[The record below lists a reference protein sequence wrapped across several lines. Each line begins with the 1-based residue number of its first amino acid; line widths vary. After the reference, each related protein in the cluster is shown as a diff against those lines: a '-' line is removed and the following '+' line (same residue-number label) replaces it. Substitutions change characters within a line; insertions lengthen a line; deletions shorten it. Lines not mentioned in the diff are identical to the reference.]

1 MSSAAFE
8 LKDLILKAG
17 AGAGKTTRLTREF
30 IEYAQGFEQKNKRYP
45 NIVVTT
51 FTRKATQELKERLL
65 KRALELEDERLFQ
78 YVSTKSKVQISTIH
92 GVLSLFLSRY
102 GSYAGLTPDF
112 KILSDSE
119 IRKLSRKVL
128 KNHLFNKQEYLE
140 LLENYEFSVLE
151 EMILKYFSEG
161 QFHSELRPVNAE
173 ELKKI
178 AQNRLGNITG
188 PMIRVLTEIDLQ
200 TDKENWKTYI
210 QHLLSLVSKIK
221 NPEYTDEDWDLVCS
235 QWTAI
240 RKPVL
245 GKTPAFDPSLHD
257 EFDELNTTIKEAFK
271 KNGFLPSS
279 WQEHFQTVTLF
290 KELADAFSI
299 DFMKMKLEQGF
310 LAMSDLES
318 LAFKISSDFPEAAEK
333 FSKEWDYWMIDEYQD
348 TSPVQVNLLQRLIG
362 DSPVFI
368 VGDPQQSIYLFRGAR
383 SEVFAEKVNDVH
395 ADQGVV
401 EQSLVNYRSSPEV
414 LEFFNLYFTRLSSEF
429 SKMVPD
435 PSKEKKTDGAPVVH
449 ILKSTKN
456 EELDAPSEYYTTI
469 ARIQELLNE
478 GVSPEKICVLGRTHK
493 VLSELSILAQ
503 KFGLSVQLHSGS
515 SYYERREI
523 LDALSL
529 LKFYIN
535 PHDNENLVSLLRAP
549 WLCLVDSEIL
559 KITQKNNWSFWETA
573 LNLYKDVDENH
584 PISFLKEHLKLTESL
599 GYTWVFKKS
608 LIDLGFI
615 DFAAGIDSTGRRE
628 ANLWKFIAIL
638 SAEEK
643 RPGFNFL
650 DFLNE
655 SMQELSADEM
665 SGDSDATPVIEPKR
679 VNFMTVHA
687 SKGLQFDHIILP
699 AMGQRPITSRAS
711 NFLVQEKTGLWTLKI
726 KDDETQSYSESLLA
740 TEIVDEIKLREA
752 QEYNRV
758 LYVALTRAKFGV
770 TLIWTVDSVDKSS
783 WAAKFPLEDS
793 EGLHQE
799 ENFSYLV
806 RNENLEP
813 VISERQK
820 LEIKDV
826 RSKWI
831 SKDSEKMI
839 HNLSITE
846 ILEKNKVTQGNW
858 AQVQSQQS
866 VSLGLARAQQGTDA
880 HRLFEALKYSDVET
894 VLELS
899 DENMQE
905 GIKYIVDGSES
916 PLMSVIEFGHVEWGF
931 ALKYQNCL
939 FQGQIDL
946 WGIVGDTL
954 WVVDYKTGS
963 QKYSE
968 MAFEQLAFYVWVLSK
983 MKYVGSNLKIK
994 LAVVY
999 PMDKVTKIKE
1009 VSDIQQLIQGT
1020 EKMIQNYF
1028 L

>member
-30 IEYAQGFEQKNKRYP
+30 IEFAQGFEKKNNRYP

-65 KRALELEDERLFQ
+65 KKALELDDERLFQ

-92 GVLSLFLSRY
+92 GVLNLFLSRY

-119 IRKLSRKVL
+119 IKKLSRKVL
-128 KNHLFNKQEYLE
+128 KNHLFAKEAYLE

-151 EMILKYFSEG
+151 EMILRYFSEG
-161 QFHSELRPVNAE
+161 QFHPELRPVTTD
-173 ELKKI
+173 ELKQI
-178 AQNRLGNITG
+178 AQTRLGNITG
-188 PMIRVLTEIDLQ
+188 PMMRVLSEIELQ

-210 QHLLSLVSKIK
+210 QHLLSLLGKIK
-221 NPEYTDEDWDLVCS
+221 STDYTDEDWDLVSS

-257 EFDELNTTIKEAFK
+257 EFDELNTSIKEAFK

-279 WQEHFQTVTLF
+279 WQEHSQTVILF
-290 KELADAFSI
+290 KELADAFVV
-299 DFMKMKLEQGF
+299 DFMKMKLELGF

-348 TSPVQVNLLQRLIG
+348 TSPVQVNLLRRLVG
-362 DSPVFI
+362 ESPVFI

-383 SEVFAEKVNDVH
+383 SEVFAEKVNEVH
-395 ADQGVV
+395 TEQGIV
-401 EQSLVNYRSSPEV
+401 EQSLINYRSSPEV

-429 SKMVPD
+429 SKMIPD
-435 PSKEKKTDGAPVVH
+435 PAKEKRADAGPVVH
-449 ILKSTKN
+449 VIKSTKN

-469 ARIQELLNE
+469 ARIQELLSE

-535 PHDNENLVSLLRAP
+535 PHDNENLISLLRSP
-549 WLCLVDSEIL
+549 WLCIPDSGIL
-559 KITQKNNWSFWETA
+559 AITQNNNWSFWETA
-573 LNLYKDVDENH
+573 LNVYKEIDENH
-584 PISFLKEHLKLTESL
+584 PISYLKEHLKLTESL
-599 GYTWVFKKS
+599 GYTWIFKKS

-615 DFAAGIDSTGRRE
+615 DFASGIDSTGRRE

-699 AMGQRPITSRAS
+699 AMGQKPITSRAS

-770 TLIWTVDSVDKSS
+770 TLIWTLDSVDKSS
-783 WAAKFPLEDS
+783 WAAKFPIESS

-813 VISERQK
+813 VMNERQK
-820 LEIKDV
+820 LEVKDV
-826 RSKWI
+826 RAKWV
-831 SKDSEKMI
+831 SKDSGKTI

-858 AQVQSQQS
+858 AQIQSQQS

-880 HRLFEALKYSDVET
+880 HRLFEALKYSAVDT
-894 VLELS
+894 VLNISDKSLS
-899 DENMQE
+899 E
-905 GIKYIVDGSES
+905 GIQYIVDCADA
-916 PLMSVIEFGHVEWGF
+916 PLMNIIQSGYVEWGF

-946 WGIVGDTL
+946 WGIVDDTL

-963 QKYSE
+963 QKYSD
-968 MAFEQLAFYVWVLSK
+968 MAFEQLGFYVWVLSK
-983 MKYVGSNLKIK
+983 MKYIGSNLKVK

-999 PMDKVTKIKE
+999 PLEQSIKIKE
-1009 VSDIQQLIQGT
+1009 VSDLQQLIQGT
-1020 EKMIQNYF
+1020 EKMIQDYF